1 MDHFEAIA
9 QDAIVEVSHIQARV
23 KVRVDEIGPRNR
35 FRWYWVFLRPPFLFE
50 QAQQLLLAVHAELV
64 VNVAD
69 VGGDGAFGER
79 QLLADER
86 GGAPAGE
93 IAEDLRLPLGESV
106 ALRGLGRDGCVGGS
120 WRSVGARFLLAA
132 DRALA

>member
-1 MDHFEAIA
+1 MRGISSEAIA

-35 FRWYWVFLRPPFLFE
+35 FRWYWVFLRPPFLLE

-69 VGGDGAFGER
+69 VGGDGAF
-79 QLLADER
+79 
-86 GGAPAGE
+86 
-93 IAEDLRLPLGESV
+93 
-106 ALRGLGRDGCVGGS
+106 
-120 WRSVGARFLLAA
+120 
-132 DRALA
+132 

>member
-1 MDHFEAIA
+1 MH
-9 QDAIVEVSHIQARV
+9 
-23 KVRVDEIGPRNR
+23 P
-35 FRWYWVFLRPPFLFE
+35 
-50 QAQQLLLAVHAELV
+50 ELV

-69 VGGDGAFGER
+69 VGGNGAFGER

-93 IAEDLRLPLGESV
+93 IAEDLRLPLGEPVTS
-106 ALRGLGRDGCVGGS
+106 RGLGRDGCVGGS